1 MLKEISRLLGPLR
14 LALALVLG
22 ILSALAPF
30 ALAPTSYEGWA
41 FVTTVIVP
49 ALVPIFFFV
58 TLLDVLM
65 SAVFMSSSTGE
76 HRAKHRKVLITQSVL
91 VGLLTIA
98 WLPLFWQVLNPA
110 G

>member
-1 MLKEISRLLGPLR
+1 MMLKEFSQLLGPLR

-22 ILSALAPF
+22 ILAAMAPF

-76 HRAKHRKVLITQSVL
+76 RRAKHRKVLMTQSVL

-110 G
+110 

>member
-1 MLKEISRLLGPLR
+1 MLTLLHALQKPTVVAPSGMQMIKEFSQLLGPLR

-22 ILSALAPF
+22 ILAAMAPF

-65 SAVFMSSSTGE
+65 SAVFMSSSSVSAG
-76 HRAKHRKVLITQSVL
+76 QS
-91 VGLLTIA
+91 IA
-98 WLPLFWQVLNPA
+98 RC
-110 G
+110 